1 MNKRRVDVLR
11 LKVLRDLH
19 VKLPPSID
27 VKVDGVRFLV
37 AIFIEGEVNGGI
49 RLPELHRPV
58 MLQPKTEQAGTD
70 LDFPQFRLNP
80 RGDNLGFGQAAIC
93 NGGFSFEKVRGDDAV
108 AELGDQSMCFTIE
121 PMKPSFF
128 CSRVLHF
135 VSRKESSRDALLLK
149 AFFKPFEKPFL
160 PQ

>member
-1 MNKRRVDVLR
+1 MLEIDEDAMNKRRVDVLR

-58 MLQPKTEQAGTD
+58 MLQPKTE
-70 LDFPQFRLNP
+70 
-80 RGDNLGFGQAAIC
+80 
-93 NGGFSFEKVRGDDAV
+93 
-108 AELGDQSMCFTIE
+108 
-121 PMKPSFF
+121 
-128 CSRVLHF
+128 
-135 VSRKESSRDALLLK
+135 
-149 AFFKPFEKPFL
+149 
-160 PQ
+160 